1 MDADPLSVTE
11 RTIIDTAI
19 ALTSG
24 RGVEELCDS
33 VLDAV
38 ERIYEARSSWILLH
52 QESSG
57 ELVTTACRGAGVAAY
72 ADARLSHDAGLV
84 GVVFERQEPVFV
96 PDVGAE
102 TRWYDVERVHR
113 ATLRTALLLPL
124 RCGNTLIGVLGLD
137 SAQFS
142 SAAPPG
148 AAALARLQGIAA
160 QAAVAISNAR
170 LVDGI
175 EQDRLRLRRL
185 LQERRQLRQQVVHLR
200 DTVRESQAHSATVGE
215 SPGWKAV
222 LEQVQLVAPADST
235 VLLIGE
241 TGTGKELVAHAIH
254 EQSRRR
260 RHPFIAVNCAAFPES
275 LVESELFG
283 HERGAFTGAFERKPG
298 KFELAD
304 RGTLF
309 LDEIGELPAGVQAK
323 LLRVLQEREITRI
336 GGAKPLAV
344 NVRLVAATNRDLQE
358 ALRNGSF
365 RQDLFYRLS
374 VFPVTLPPLRERSED
389 IALLARYFVQRFAER
404 LGRPRPHVTPAAM
417 RALQDY
423 QWPGNV
429 RELQNVL
436 ERAVILARFGQVT
449 PAELALDE
457 VSACAHPP
465 SAEEAPA
472 RSAPT
477 SEPVNRVVSFS
488 EAERRA
494 IRRALET
501 TGWRISGSGGAA
513 ELLGLKPTTLHAKM
527 KRLGV
532 HRPTGA
538 EAANAASG

>member
-11 RTIIDTAI
+11 RAIIDTAI
-19 ALTSG
+19 SLTSG

-38 ERIYEARSSWILLH
+38 ERMYDARSSWILLH

-57 ELVTTACRGAGVAAY
+57 ELVTVACRGAGAAAY
-72 ADARLSHDAGLV
+72 ADARLPRDCGLV
-84 GVVFERQEPVFV
+84 GTVFERREPVFV
-96 PDVGAE
+96 PDVAAE
-102 TRWYDVERVHR
+102 TRWYDVDRVHR
-113 ATLRTALLLPL
+113 AALKTVLLLPL
-124 RCGNTLIGVLGLD
+124 RCGNTLSGVLGLD

-148 AAALARLQGIAA
+148 ATALARLQGVAA

-170 LVDGI
+170 LVDSI
-175 EQDRLRLRRL
+175 EQDRQRLRRL
-185 LQERRQLRQQVVHLR
+185 LQERRQLRREVVHLR

-222 LEQVQLVAPADST
+222 LDQVQLVAPADST

-283 HERGAFTGAFERKPG
+283 HERGAFTGAFERKAG

-323 LLRVLQEREITRI
+323 LLRILQEREVTRI
-336 GGAKPLAV
+336 GGTKPIAI

-358 ALRNGSF
+358 ALRSGSF
-365 RQDLFYRLS
+365 RHDLFYRLS
-374 VFPVTLPPLRERSED
+374 VFPVTLPPLRERADD
-389 IALLARYFVQRFAER
+389 IPLLARYFVQRFAER
-404 LGRPRPHVTPAAM
+404 QGRPRPQITPAAM
-417 RALQDY
+417 RVLQEY
-423 QWPGNV
+423 SWPGNV

-457 VSACAHPP
+457 VVAHVQPP
-465 SAEEAPA
+465 PMEEATARPA
-472 RSAPT
+472 PA
-477 SEPVNRVVSFS
+477 SEPVNRVVSFC

-494 IRRALET
+494 IRKALET

-532 HRPTGA
+532 HRPTGV
-538 EAANAASG
+538 EAVDAASG

>member
-160 QAAVAISNAR
+160 QAAAAISNAR

>member
-1 MDADPLSVTE
+1 MGADPLSITE
-11 RTIIDTAI
+11 RAIIDTAV

-24 RGVEELCDS
+24 RDVQELCGS
-33 VLDAV
+33 ILDAV
-38 ERIYEARSSWILLH
+38 ERMFDARSSWILLH
-52 QESSG
+52 EDSSG
-57 ELVTTACRGAGVAAY
+57 ELITAACRGPGASAY
-72 ADARLSHDAGLV
+72 ADARLPRDAGLV
-84 GVVFERQEPVFV
+84 GAVFAQREPVFV
-96 PDVGAE
+96 PDISAE
-102 TRWYDVERVHR
+102 SRWYDADRVHR
-113 ATLRTALLLPL
+113 AMLKTVLLLPL

-142 SAAPPG
+142 SDAPPG

-160 QAAVAISNAR
+160 QAAVAINNAR
-170 LVDGI
+170 LLDSI

-185 LQERRQLRQQVVHLR
+185 LQERRQLRQEVVHLR
-200 DTVRESQAHSATVGE
+200 DTMRESRAHSAAVGE
-215 SPGWKAV
+215 SESWKAV

-336 GGAKPLAV
+336 GGAKPIAV

-374 VFPVTLPPLRERSED
+374 VFPVTLPPLRQRADD
-389 IALLARYFVQRFAER
+389 IPLLARYFVQRFAER
-404 LGRPRPHVTPAAM
+404 QGRPRPHLTSAAIG
-417 RALQDY
+417 ALQDY

-436 ERAVILARFGQVT
+436 ERAVILARSGQIT
-449 PAELALDE
+449 PAELALDAAPGQLQATE
-457 VSACAHPP
+457 QAPPRPVPP
-465 SAEEAPA
+465 SE
-472 RSAPT
+472 PT
-477 SEPVNRVVSFS
+477 SRVVSFS

-494 IRRALET
+494 ICRALEM
-501 TGWRISGSGGAA
+501 TGWRISGRGGAA
-513 ELLGLKPTTLHAKM
+513 DVLGLKPTTLHAKM

-532 HRPTGA
+532 HRPTAA
-538 EAANAASG
+538 EAADRATPA